1 VIVGC
6 RVMVVVVVVDTTRDA
21 CVDRS
26 FLGAADRNM
35 SSSCDVV

>member
-26 FLGAADRNM
+26 VIGSAYRTM
-35 SSSCDVV
+35 CSSCDVV